1 MNAMDLLDALGYASK
16 SWDTAMIKNIDD
28 TLRTYFDIDVA
39 MTKKLEKEINN
50 MDERRLMNGMKKGMT
65 VKVIEH
71 PNLRGWRG
79 TIEAFDYNNLRVGVR
94 FVDREKLTWFAP
106 SDLRIEYQIGY
117 RNVIL
122 GEMDAKRSLNA
133 QYGIASAYT
142 PKKVIYDEAAGVTVV
157 LWTDGTKTIV
167 RAAEGEEHDAYLG
180 YCVALAKKMHGTN
193 SALKRDLE
201 KVLVVKEDKKLDI
214 SVSPLPSMKELASKV
229 TEVMQKFYDETTKG
243 E

>member
-1 MNAMDLLDALGYASK
+1 MDHLDIMDALGYAQKKYWQYTNVDVAS
-16 SWDTAMIKNIDD
+16 TKNI
-28 TLRTYFDIDVA
+28 
-39 MTKKLEKEINN
+39 EKEINK

-65 VKVIEH
+65 VVVVEH

-94 FVDREKLTWFAP
+94 FSAREKLTWFAP
-106 SDLRIEYQIGY
+106 SCLRIAYQHVSFTQSTDGI
-117 RNVIL
+117 NWTL
-122 GEMDAKRSLNA
+122 GTSYK
-133 QYGIASAYT
+133 

-180 YCVALAKKMHGTN
+180 YCIALAKKMHGTN

-201 KVLVVKEDKKLDI
+201 KVLVVKEDKKLNI
-214 SVSPLPSMKELASKV
+214 PMPTMKELANKV
-229 TEVMQKFYDETTKG
+229 TEVMQKFHDEAMKG